1 MIAMK
6 NLISLIFAVLLAGG
20 CSINHR
26 MISYNDLCKATEEYP
41 ESHSAR
47 FETIPDTTNLL
58 ECGLPASGTIKGYC
72 NLMGNIIPEESPF
85 TIWHWLWDPKS
96 HGRKIY
102 ESIEGTITG
111 ESGDCY
117 FFNGI
122 ILYNVKRESFFGE
135 MYINGG
141 LGKLDGITGKC
152 YMKGNIKDGIS
163 MWSAQGTL
171 AMRNNRNEYESTSL
185 DDLTK

>member
-1 MIAMK
+1 MK
-6 NLISLIFAVLLAGG
+6 NLYLLIFAVLLAGS
-20 CSINHR
+20 CEINR
-26 MISYNDLCKATEEYP
+26 KIISYDELCKATEEYP
-41 ESHSAR
+41 ESHTAR

-72 NLMGNIIPEESPF
+72 NLMGNFIPEKSPF
-85 TIWHWLWDPKS
+85 TIWHWQWDPKS
-96 HGRKIY
+96 NGRKIY

-111 ESGDCY
+111 ENGDCY

-122 ILYNVKRESFFGE
+122 IVYDVKRESFMGE

-152 YMKGNIKDGIS
+152 YMKGDIHEGIT

-171 AMRNNRNEYESTSL
+171 AMKNGQDNNEIGNFGNSS
-185 DDLTK
+185 K